1 MKTIVLANNKGG
13 VGKTTSVLNIAD
25 ALVGRG
31 HSVLLIDADQQG
43 NLTQSFTYNPPA
55 VRTLASVLLGR
66 TDLAD
71 AVQEVRPDQPGLYL
85 LPAGA
90 DLNDAV
96 AKRAEQPGAELV
108 LRKLLAGARLD
119 YCLID
124 TPGSMGKLTDAALT
138 AADAVF
144 IPAHPEVYG
153 VKGLVELIQRCRLI
167 QDGLNPGLQV
177 GGLFFT
183 QYNRADRRLVLRN
196 MVGVL
201 EGHAVLGPLVMRQ
214 TIRDNVAVKEAQDQ
228 KASLYA
234 YAPDCA
240 AAADYAVLTAEL
252 LGRLHS

>member
-1 MKTIVLANNKGG
+1 MITIVLANNKGG

-25 ALVGRG
+25 ALLSRG
-31 HSVLLIDADQQG
+31 HTVLLIDGDQQG
-43 NLTQSFTYNPPA
+43 NLTQSFTYSPPPL
-55 VRTLASVLLGR
+55 RTLAAVLLGR
-66 TDLAD
+66 TDLAT
-71 AVQEVRPDQPGLYL
+71 AVQEVRADQPGLYL
-85 LPAGA
+85 LPAGH

-108 LRKLLAGARLD
+108 LRKLLAGVQLD

-153 VKGLVELIQRCRLI
+153 VKGMVELIQRCRLI
-167 QDGLNPGLQV
+167 QDGLNPALKI

-196 MVGVL
+196 MVAVL
-201 EGHAVLGPLVMRQ
+201 EGHGVLGPLIMRS
-214 TIRDNVAVKEAQDQ
+214 TVRDNVAVKEAQDQ
-228 KASLYA
+228 KASLRT

-252 LGRLHS
+252 LTRL